1 MTWRD
6 GEREIIPIIPYLD
19 DPKGRPRLVRAFLYL
34 S

>member
-1 MTWRD
+1 MTWRG
-6 GEREIIPIIPYLD
+6 GEREIISRIPYLD